1 MTKIQKRKSDKKRQS
16 DKKEKKK
23 KRKSDKMAKSC
34 NVLQTDR
41 LADKGIKVFQEVLKD
56 LKNF

>member
-1 MTKIQKRKSDKKRQS
+1 MTKKDKVTKKKKR
-16 DKKEKKK
+16 KKEKKK